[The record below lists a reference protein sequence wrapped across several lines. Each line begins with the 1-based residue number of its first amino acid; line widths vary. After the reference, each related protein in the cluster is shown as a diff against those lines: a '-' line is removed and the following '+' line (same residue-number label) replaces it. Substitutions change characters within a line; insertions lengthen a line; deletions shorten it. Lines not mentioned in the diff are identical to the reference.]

1 MSVSPPLV
9 VGYPRTGF
17 TLLLSVIA
25 QVGHYAPASAGVQ
38 RQVLTR
44 FCDTVGMRIA
54 ARIDAVFE
62 RRGLADDL
70 LYNGNFR
77 QMVGGPKWLKSDD
90 EDVACFRKYI
100 GIRGKGDF
108 TLITSHPREVLDYYH
123 IVHSHV
129 APERWS
135 AHPGYASHRR
145 VASMRH
151 PAGALA
157 SACFS
162 INALASEYIQRF
174 LPPEQDDDL
183 MRQRLASYKLSD
195 LNFFEA
201 LLGPFAAYLEAFS
214 GCAERYRVMR
224 WEDLISSPVATIVD
238 VAEAVGV
245 KLQQEQAAQIWRRL
259 DHVNLTGAHRHNY
272 RRGHGIVGGWRR
284 WLTNTHLDMMRD
296 YGLDTLAQRFGY
308 GPIGSLDET
317 AYTPFQKKLANAIAQ
332 GIVLHETEDDDLFG
346 YAFNKSN
353 LDWSRF
359 EFKRYGWRQHT
370 QIERS
375 SCADEAL
382 VMAVWDAAEEACAT
396 VNRALDVW
404 LSEGR
409 YGSVAD
415 QRDAIAAMASIVRP
429 LFDDAQALD
438 AWHRAT
444 LDTVARACSE
454 LRERGEQPAAP
465 SAESA
470 LHGARAP
477 EPVLLRSIG
486 TTNIV
491 EFDSRYYA
499 LPQALGPVDF
509 HLQDAAALPGV
520 LVASSLSDVL
530 TKVAPQ

>member
-1 MSVSPPLV
+1 MSGSPPLV

-25 QVGHYAPASAGVQ
+25 QIGHYAPANAGVH
-38 RQVLTR
+38 RQVLQG
-44 FCDTVGMRIA
+44 FCDTVGTRIA
-54 ARIDAVFE
+54 SRIDAVFE

-77 QMVGGPKWLKSDD
+77 QMVGGPKWLKSND

-108 TLITSHPREVLDYYH
+108 TLITSHPREVLDYYD

-135 AHPGYASHRR
+135 THPAYASHQRM
-145 VASMRH
+145 ASMRH

-174 LPPEQDDDL
+174 LPPDQDDDL

-201 LLGPFAAYLEAFS
+201 LLGPFAAYLKAFS
-214 GCAERYRVMR
+214 DCAERYYVMR

-238 VAEAVGV
+238 VARAVGV
-245 KLQQEQAAQIWRRL
+245 PLRSEQAAQIWRRL

-296 YGLDTLAQRFGY
+296 YGLDTFAQRFGY
-308 GPIGSLDET
+308 GSIGSLDET
-317 AYTPFQKKLANAIAQ
+317 AYTPFQRKLTDAIAQ
-332 GIVLHETEDDDLFG
+332 GVVLRETEDDDLFG

-382 VMAVWDAAEEACAT
+382 VMAVWDAAEGACGT
-396 VNRALDVW
+396 VNRALSVW
-404 LSEGR
+404 FSEGR
-409 YGSVAD
+409 HGSVAD
-415 QRDAIAAMASIVRP
+415 RRDAVSAMASIVRP
-429 LFDDAQALD
+429 LFDDARALD
-438 AWHRAT
+438 AWQRAA
-444 LDTVARACSE
+444 LDTVERAQSE
-454 LRERGEQPAAP
+454 LEAPGERPSSA
-465 SAESA
+465 SAESPSQ
-470 LHGARAP
+470 GGRAP

-499 LPQALGPVDF
+499 LPQALGPVNF